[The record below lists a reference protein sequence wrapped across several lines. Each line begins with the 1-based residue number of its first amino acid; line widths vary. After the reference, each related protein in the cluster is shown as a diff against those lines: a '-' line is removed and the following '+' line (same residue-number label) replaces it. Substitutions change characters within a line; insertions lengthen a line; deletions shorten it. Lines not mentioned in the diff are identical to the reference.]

1 MKLSLQI
8 NEIYALEL
16 DSSSAV
22 HVLYQLVLVQEEE
35 EEEGLLRW
43 YSEKKEAMNSRYIT
57 NCSVN
62 DGRRI

>member
-35 EEEGLLRW
+35 NVDEEEGLLQW
-43 YSEKKEAMNSRYIT
+43 YSEKKEAMNSR
-57 NCSVN
+57 
-62 DGRRI
+62 

>member
-35 EEEGLLRW
+35 EEGLLQW
-43 YSEKKEAMNSRYIT
+43 YSEKKEAMNSR
-57 NCSVN
+57 
-62 DGRRI
+62 

>member
-22 HVLYQLVLVQEEE
+22 HVLYQLVLLEG
-35 EEEGLLRW
+35 EEGLLQW
-43 YSEKKEAMNSRYIT
+43 MVVMPVK
-57 NCSVN
+57 
-62 DGRRI
+62 RRKP